1 MGRLN
6 LRRTYCLKSV
16 VILSSLVALGSFSV
30 FAGKPETPTRKT
42 KPGCTLGSEM
52 AEMLGSSEAE
62 RWLPGA
68 GTPEAVEK
76 FRKACSEKLTQ
87 DECIKVTATLVVNG
101 SEGKLKS
108 KPCEWKPK

>member
-1 MGRLN
+1 M
-6 LRRTYCLKSV
+6 RRSNFGQNYCLKTFL
-16 VILSSLVALGSFSV
+16 ILSSLVALCPFSS
-30 FAGKPETPTRKT
+30 FAGRPEAATRKS

-52 AEMLGSSEAE
+52 VEMLGSSEAE
-62 RWLPGA
+62 KWLPGA
-68 GTPEAVEK
+68 STPETIEK